1 MWCKKKERGSSIIIS
16 AVSDMF
22 CGYCGKEIA
31 EKNNFC
37 PYCGKETKR
46 KTGIK
51 QTDNNISSS
60 KKVEKNS
67 ESTDSKYTGP
77 EYYKRPSA
85 KPVQPKRSRV
95 GYGLP
100 PRKTIK
106 ASDRTSS
113 VGTADIASRVSS
125 LAGAVVLLVSGFLP
139 FLQPNAAAD
148 ALSGIANMMGMEGAE
163 PFKLTTADM
172 LPMYGAMAGLCV
184 ALIIAVALHG
194 RIPQLVF
201 SILCLL
207 VCIAILYICSS
218 VMDDSRVRMVYEYG
232 SGHIVFILGTVLV
245 GISILLR
252 IASNMSGKE

>member
-1 MWCKKKERGSSIIIS
+1 
-16 AVSDMF
+16 MF

-31 EKNNFC
+31 ENNNYC
-37 PYCGKETKR
+37 PFCGKETR
-46 KTGIK
+46 RQSRVK
-51 QTDNNISSS
+51 QSVNNISVY
-60 KKVEKNS
+60 KKAEKRTENTELEFS
-67 ESTDSKYTGP
+67 RP
-77 EYYKRPSA
+77 EYHKKPSE
-85 KPVQPKRSRV
+85 KVIQPKRNRG
-95 GYGLP
+95 GYELP
-100 PRKTIK
+100 SKKTNR

-113 VGTADIASRVSS
+113 AGTADILSRVAG
-125 LAGAVVLLVSGFLP
+125 LAAAVVLLVSGFLP

-148 ALSGIANMMGMEGAE
+148 TVSGIANMMGIEGAE
-163 PFKLTTADM
+163 VFKLTTADM

-184 ALIIAVALHG
+184 AVIIAIALHG
-194 RIPQLVF
+194 RIPQLIF

-252 IASNMSGKE
+252 IASNMSGNE